1 MGGAIP
7 NERKPKTAG
16 RPKASS
22 GVRGLDDIMSGG
34 FPAGH
39 LYVIEGDPGTG
50 KTTVGLQFLMH
61 GASLGERVLYVTLS
75 ESKSELEEG
84 AESHG
89 WLLEGVD
96 IFEVAPTEQSLRPED
111 QYSHFHPSEVEFQ
124 DTTQGILAK
133 IEALKPTRVV
143 IDSLSE
149 LRLLARDSLR
159 FRRQILALKHFF
171 ANRGC
176 TVLLLDDRTTE
187 GHAGQLQ
194 SIAHGVIMLERLQR
208 EYGVERRRLR
218 VAKLRALRFRE
229 GFHDYTIETG
239 GVVVYPRLVAGEHR
253 QEEPAG
259 SATSGIPALDA
270 LWDGGIPRGTSTLVV
285 GPAGS
290 GKSSIV
296 TTYANAAAGRK
307 EVAAIFNF
315 DETLSTI
322 YQRSAKIGIDL
333 RGHVKSG
340 AIKITQLD
348 PAELSPGQFISQ
360 VRAAVED
367 GARFIIIDS
376 LNGFLAAMS
385 GEHMLIAQMHE
396 LLTFLNQ
403 RGVVTFLV
411 LTISGMLGPNMS
423 MPVDMSYLSDNIL
436 VLRFFEAGGRL
447 RKAVSVVKKRS
458 GKHEDT
464 IRELS
469 FSPNGIVIGEP
480 LSAFRGVMTGVPV
493 DVGASSAVK
502 RAVDE
507 SNQT

>member
-1 MGGAIP
+1 
-7 NERKPKTAG
+7 
-16 RPKASS
+16 
-22 GVRGLDDIMSGG
+22 
-34 FPAGH
+34 
-39 LYVIEGDPGTG
+39 
-50 KTTVGLQFLMH
+50 
-61 GASLGERVLYVTLS
+61 
-75 ESKSELEEG
+75 
-84 AESHG
+84 
-89 WLLEGVD
+89 
-96 IFEVAPTEQSLRPED
+96 
-111 QYSHFHPSEVEFQ
+111 
-124 DTTQGILAK
+124 
-133 IEALKPTRVV
+133 
-143 IDSLSE
+143 
-149 LRLLARDSLR
+149 
-159 FRRQILALKHFF
+159 
-171 ANRGC
+171 
-176 TVLLLDDRTTE
+176 
-187 GHAGQLQ
+187 
-194 SIAHGVIMLERLQR
+194 
-208 EYGVERRRLR
+208 
-218 VAKLRALRFRE
+218 
-229 GFHDYTIETG
+229 
-239 GVVVYPRLVAGEHR
+239 VAGEHR

-259 SATSGIPALDA
+259 SATSGITALDA
-270 LWDGGIPRGTSTLVV
+270 LWNGGIPRGTSTLVV
-285 GPAGS
+285 GPAGC

-296 TTYANAAAGRK
+296 TTYANAAAGRN

-315 DETLSTI
+315 DETLATI
-322 YQRSAKIGIDL
+322 YYRSAQIGIDL
-333 RGHVKSG
+333 RAHVKSG
-340 AIKITQLD
+340 IIKIAQLD

-411 LTISGMLGPNMS
+411 LTVSGMLGPNMS

-464 IRELS
+464 IRELG
-469 FSPNGIVIGEP
+469 FSPEGIVIGEP
-480 LSAFRGVMTGVPV
+480 LTAFRGVMTGVPV

>member
-61 GASLGERVLYVTLS
+61 GASHGERVLYVTLS

-239 GVVVYPRLVAGEHR
+239 GVVVYPRLVAGGHR
-253 QEEPAG
+253 QG
-259 SATSGIPALDA
+259 
-270 LWDGGIPRGTSTLVV
+270 
-285 GPAGS
+285 
-290 GKSSIV
+290 
-296 TTYANAAAGRK
+296 
-307 EVAAIFNF
+307 
-315 DETLSTI
+315 
-322 YQRSAKIGIDL
+322 
-333 RGHVKSG
+333 
-340 AIKITQLD
+340 
-348 PAELSPGQFISQ
+348 
-360 VRAAVED
+360 
-367 GARFIIIDS
+367 
-376 LNGFLAAMS
+376 
-385 GEHMLIAQMHE
+385 
-396 LLTFLNQ
+396 
-403 RGVVTFLV
+403 
-411 LTISGMLGPNMS
+411 
-423 MPVDMSYLSDNIL
+423 
-436 VLRFFEAGGRL
+436 
-447 RKAVSVVKKRS
+447 
-458 GKHEDT
+458 
-464 IRELS
+464 
-469 FSPNGIVIGEP
+469 
-480 LSAFRGVMTGVPV
+480 
-493 DVGASSAVK
+493 
-502 RAVDE
+502 
-507 SNQT
+507 